1 MPKRAYRRKGTRGL
15 QVNLSEEQ
23 KAFIIENKKSYSNAQ
38 LASELGTTIWTIRYY
53 REKIII
59 ANRKEIEGMKAI
71 PIDLTEAKEELKA
84 LIYHADKYPSFK
96 KSAYHRIKMLMG
108 VIVGIYNP
116 I

>member
-23 KAFIIENKKSYSNAQ
+23 KAFIIENKRSYTDAQ
-38 LASELGTTIWTIRYY
+38 LAQQLDVTLWTVNYFRQNVIR
-53 REKIII
+53 
-59 ANRKEIEGMKAI
+59 ANRKELEAMKDHPVSI
-71 PIDLTEAKEELKA
+71 REAKEELKA
-84 LIYHADKYPSFK
+84 LIYHAGKYPSFK
-96 KSAYHRIKMLMG
+96 EAAYARIKMLMS